1 MRLTVYTDYSLRVL
15 MYLALNSERLPTI
28 AEIATT
34 NRVSKNH
41 LMKVVYDLGQAGYVE
56 TLRGRNGGLRLGR
69 EPEKIGLGDVV
80 RHSEPDMNLVPCF
93 AASAT
98 VCAIQPGC
106 KLRVVLHEA
115 SKAFLQVLDGYSLA
129 DLVANKDQLTG
140 LLAMGAPAPAEVR
153 NPAPLPAGRAPR
165 SAGPAAN
172 RRTGSST

>member
-80 RHSEPDMNLVPCF
+80 RHSEPAMRPPRRSSRC
-93 AASAT
+93 STAT
-98 VCAIQPGC
+98 VWLILWP
-106 KLRVVLHEA
+106 
-115 SKAFLQVLDGYSLA
+115 
-129 DLVANKDQLTG
+129 T
-140 LLAMGAPAPAEVR
+140 
-153 NPAPLPAGRAPR
+153 
-165 SAGPAAN
+165 
-172 RRTGSST
+172 RTS